1 MRCGYRLR
9 LDVNATKLDHDGC
22 YLEELHLRSAGN
34 PLRLLFLT
42 RRVLGTDDSLVLGL
56 VVLHTCLTLQI

>member
-1 MRCGYRLR
+1 MRCGYRFR

-34 PLRLLFLT
+34 PLRAAIPHKESA
-42 RRVLGTDDSLVLGL
+42 RYR
-56 VVLHTCLTLQI
+56 